1 LKIKLKNQ
9 NKNSFTFFAV
19 LGLLLITGIA
29 NAQFY
34 NGLQMTF
41 GKNRVQYKNTK
52 DRFWSF
58 YRFEKFDTYFYLGGK
73 ELSNYTARYA
83 TKQIGEIE
91 KLFDYTLDGR
101 IQFIIFNKLSDLKES
116 NIGLETE
123 QQYNIGGITYIVGT
137 KVVLYFNGDHRDL
150 EKQIKAGITK
160 VMLDQMMYGG
170 KIKDVIRNSTFLSL
184 SEWYVQGLI
193 SYMSDNWDVEIENYV
208 KDGILSGK
216 YENFNRLTGDDARYA
231 GHSIWRYVSETY
243 GKQVIS
249 NILYM
254 TKVSRNIDSGFL
266 FVLGVSLKNLTYEWL
281 AYYDKL
287 YYERSKNLSLPKE
300 EPLLKRTK
308 PNCVYTQLKASP
320 DGRYNIF
327 AGNEWGKYRVWMQD
341 VKTGKK
347 KKIIRI
353 GHKLEQKT
361 DYSFPLLAWHPSS
374 QLFSMITEH
383 RGKIK
388 IVLYNL
394 QTKKKTKRPLFHFE
408 KILDFSYSDD
418 GKELAMSAVQFGQSD
433 IFVYNLAAN
442 TYHQVTKDI
451 WDDFNPR
458 FINKSRELV
467 FASNRNNDTLRLN
480 ETSLLPKDAST
491 DIYIYNYKTKSNI
504 LKRITHTPN
513 INESQ
518 PAQFDS
524 AHIAYLSD
532 ANGVNNRFLA
542 KMDSV
547 ISYVDT
553 IAHYSYIA
561 TSFPVTNYPR
571 SIIQQ
576 DIQPKS
582 GKVSE
587 IIYNEGKYFMYQ
599 RSVIAE
605 SAQKNIELK
614 DWQYRTEQK
623 NEQSEEEKAN
633 SGTEVPRSRNA
644 IISVPHEEDNIS
656 APGEIDIDN
665 YTFEGEKRDSKTQKQ
680 VRQTETDYTA
690 GEKEVRQFEN
700 GKEVIPANEKVFT
713 LPKLR
718 NYDVAFYTDYV
729 VTQLNNNFINS
740 SYQKFTGGGAV
751 FFNPSINGL
760 FKIGISDVMEDYKI
774 VGGFRFSGNLN
785 SNEYFLSYQN
795 FKHRLDQQIAFH
807 RQSFL
812 TIVELSA
819 IKVHTHTLTYT
830 LKYPFSEVASLRG
843 SIIGRTD
850 REVNLSTDLSNLQE
864 KNRNNYLGGLK
875 MEYVFDNTINRGY
888 NLYNGWRYKLF
899 GEYYQHVDKKDA
911 RFYVIGLDIR
921 NYTKIHRELI
931 WANRFAAST
940 SFGTE
945 KLIYYLGGVDNWFV
959 PKFDNSVSIA
969 TDQNY
974 QYQTVA
980 TNMRGFYQ
988 NVRNGNSFALFNSE
1002 IRFPVFRYLMNR
1014 PLRSDFLTN
1023 FQIVAF
1029 GDIGTAWTGSSPYSE
1044 DNFLNTQTIQSG
1056 NLVIKI
1062 KNSKEPIVGGYGLGV
1077 RTRILGYFIRVDYAW
1092 GVEDGRV
1099 LKPLLYVSLSLDF

>member
-1 LKIKLKNQ
+1 MRGFRFSIICCL
-9 NKNSFTFFAV
+9 V
-19 LGLLLITGIA
+19 LVAGIA
-29 NAQFY
+29 DAQFY
-34 NGLQMTF
+34 NGLQMPF
-41 GKNRVQYKNTK
+41 GKNRVQYKNMK

-91 KLFDYTLDGR
+91 KVFDYTLDDR
-101 IQFIIFNKLSDLKES
+101 IQFIIFNKFSDLKES
-116 NIGLETE
+116 NIGLETD
-123 QQYNIGGITYIVGT
+123 QQYNVGGVTFIVGT

-150 EKQIKAGITK
+150 ERQIKAGITK

-170 KIKDVIRNSTFLSL
+170 NIKDVVRNSTLL
-184 SEWYVQGLI
+184 NLPEWYTQGLI
-193 SYMSDNWDVEIENYV
+193 SYMSNDWDAEIENYV

-216 YENFNRLTGDDARYA
+216 YEKFNRLTGDDARYA

-254 TKVSRNIDSGFL
+254 TKISRNIDSGFL
-266 FVLGVSLKNLTYEWL
+266 FVLGVSLKNLTYEWV

-300 EPLLKRTK
+300 EPLLNKSK
-308 PNCVYTQLKASP
+308 PNMVYTQLKASA
-320 DGRYNIF
+320 DGRYNVF
-327 AGNEWGKYRVWMQD
+327 AGNEWGKYRVWLQNTQ
-341 VKTGKK
+341 TGKK

-361 DYSFPLLAWHPSS
+361 DYSIPLLAWHPSS
-374 QLFSMITEH
+374 QLFSMITE
-383 RGKIK
+383 RKGKIMLT
-388 IVLYNL
+388 LYNL
-394 QTKKKTKRPLFHFE
+394 QTKKKTKRPLFNFE

-451 WDDFNPR
+451 WDDLNPR
-458 FINKSRELV
+458 FINKSREVV
-467 FASNRNNDTLRLN
+467 FASNRNNDTIKLN
-480 ETSLLPKDAST
+480 ESSMLPKDAST
-491 DIYIYNYKTKSNI
+491 DIYVYNYKTKSQL
-504 LKRITHTPN
+504 LKRITHTAN
-513 INESQ
+513 TNETQ

-571 SIIQQ
+571 NIIQQ
-576 DIQPKS
+576 DVQPKS

-587 IIYNEGKYFMYQ
+587 IIFNEGKYYMYQ
-599 RSVIAE
+599 RSVLAE
-605 SAQKNIELK
+605 SANKNIELK
-614 DWQYRTEQK
+614 DSQFRTEQK
-623 NEQSEEEKAN
+623 SNKQEEENVNAAN
-633 SGTEVPRSRNA
+633 GIPRSRNA
-644 IISVPHEEDNIS
+644 LISIPKQEEQPTP
-656 APGEIDIDN
+656 PGKIDINN
-665 YTFEGEKRDSKTQKQ
+665 YTFEGENRNDKQDKQ
-680 VRQTETDYTA
+680 VRQTETNIA
-690 GEKEVRQFEN
+690 ANGETKLRQFEN
-700 GKEVIPANEKVFT
+700 GKAVLPEKEKEFT

-751 FFNPSINGL
+751 FFNPGINGL

-774 VGGFRFSGNLN
+774 VGGFRFAGNLN

-795 FKHRLDQQIAFH
+795 FKHRLDQQVVFH

-812 TIVELSA
+812 NIVEVSA
-819 IKVHTHTLTYT
+819 IKVHTHTLTYS

-843 SIIGRTD
+843 SLIGRTD
-850 REVNLSTDLSNLQE
+850 QEVNLSTDLSNLQE

-875 MEYVFDNTINRGY
+875 MEYVFDNTVNRGL
-888 NLYNGWRYKLF
+888 NLYNGWRYKIF
-899 GEYYQHVDKKDA
+899 GEYYQHVDKKAA
-911 RFYVIGLDIR
+911 RFFVIGLDIR
-921 NYTKIHRELI
+921 HYKKIHRDLI

-940 SFGTE
+940 SLGTE

-959 PKFDNSVSIA
+959 PKFDNSTAIDY
-969 TDQNY
+969 TQNY

-988 NVRNGNSFALFNSE
+988 NARNGNSFALFNSE
-1002 IRFPVFRYLMNR
+1002 LRVALFKYIMNR
-1014 PLRSDFLTN
+1014 PLKSDFLTN
-1023 FQIVAF
+1023 FQVVAF
-1029 GDIGTAWTGSSPYSE
+1029 GDIGSAWTGPSPYSE

-1056 NLVIKI
+1056 NITIKI
-1062 KNSKEPIVGGYGLGV
+1062 KNSKEPIVGGYGFGV
-1077 RTRILGYFIRVDYAW
+1077 RSRILGYFIRADYAW
-1092 GVEDGRV
+1092 GIEDGRV

>member
-1 LKIKLKNQ
+1 MQ
-9 NKNSFTFFAV
+9 
-19 LGLLLITGIA
+19 
-29 NAQFY
+29 
-34 NGLQMTF
+34 F
-41 GKNRVQYKNTK
+41 GKNRVQYQDMK

-91 KLFDYTLDGR
+91 KIFDYTLDDR
-101 IQFIIFNKLSDLKES
+101 IQFIIFNKLSDLKQS
-116 NIGLETE
+116 NIGLESE
-123 QQYNIGGITYIVGT
+123 QQYNIGGVTFIVGT
-137 KVVLYFNGDHRDL
+137 KVVLYFNGDHRDF

-160 VMLDQMMYGG
+160 VMLNQMMYGG
-170 KIKDVIRNSTFLSL
+170 NIKDVVRNSTLL
-184 SEWYVQGLI
+184 NLPEWFTEGLI
-193 SYMSDNWDVEIENYV
+193 SYISNDWDAEIENHV
-208 KDGILSGK
+208 KDGILTGK
-216 YENFNRLTGDDARYA
+216 YEKFNRLTGDDARYA

-254 TKVSRNIDSGFL
+254 TRISRNIDSGFL
-266 FVLGVSLKNLTYEWL
+266 FVLGVSLKNLTYEWF

-287 YYERSKNLSLPKE
+287 FYQKNKNLALPKE
-300 EPLLKRTK
+300 EPLLKK
-308 PNCVYTQLKASP
+308 AKQNCVFTQLKASP
-320 DGRYNIF
+320 DGQHNIF
-327 AGNEWGKYRVWMQD
+327 SGNEWGKYRVWMQNTQ
-341 VKTGKK
+341 TGKK

-361 DYSFPLLAWHPSS
+361 DYSIPLLAWHPSS

-383 RGKIK
+383 KGKILLT
-388 IVLYNL
+388 LYDL
-394 QTKKKTKRPLFHFE
+394 RTKKKIKRPLFNFE

-418 GKELAMSAVQFGQSD
+418 GKEIVMSAVQFGQSD
-433 IFVYNLAAN
+433 IFVYNLASN

-451 WDDFNPR
+451 WDDMNPR
-458 FINKSRELV
+458 FINKSREIV
-467 FASNRNNDTLRLN
+467 FASNRNNDTIRLD
-480 ETSLLPKDAST
+480 ETKLLPPDAST
-491 DIYIYNYKTKSNI
+491 DIYVYNYKTKNNI
-504 LKRITHTPN
+504 LKRITNTPR
-513 INESQ
+513 INETQ
-518 PAQFDS
+518 PAPFDS

-561 TSFPVTNYPR
+561 KSFPVTNYPR
-571 SIIQQ
+571 GIIQQ

-582 GKVSE
+582 GRVSE
-587 IIYNEGKYFMYQ
+587 IIFNEGKYFMYQ
-599 RSVIAE
+599 RSVTE
-605 SAQKNIELK
+605 ERAQKNIELK
-614 DWQYRTEQK
+614 DWDYRAEQK
-623 NEQSEEEKAN
+623 GKEEKVEN
-633 SGTEVPRSRNA
+633 TNVGTSIPRSRSPL
-644 IISVPHEEDNIS
+644 ISVPHEEEKPLTRN
-656 APGEIDIDN
+656 EIDINN
-665 YTFEGEKRDSKTQKQ
+665 YTFEGENRNNTREKE
-680 VRQTETDYTA
+680 VVQTETIVTQQ
-690 GEKEVRQFEN
+690 GETKVRQFEN
-700 GKEVIPANEKVFT
+700 GKEILPEKEKEFS

-751 FFNPSINGL
+751 FFNPGINGL

-795 FKHRLDQQIAFH
+795 FKHRLDQQVVFH

-812 TIVELSA
+812 NIVELSA

-830 LKYPFSEVASLRG
+830 LKYPFNEVASLRG
-843 SIIGRTD
+843 SLIGRTD
-850 REVNLSTDLSNLQE
+850 KEVNLSTDLGNLQT
-864 KNRNNYLGGLK
+864 KDRNGYLGGLK
-875 MEYVFDNTINRGY
+875 MEYVFDNTVNRGL

-899 GEYYQHVDKKDA
+899 GEYYQHLNNGAA
-911 RFYVIGLDIR
+911 RFFVIGLDIR
-921 NYTKIHRELI
+921 HYQKIHRDLI

-945 KLIYYLGGVDNWFV
+945 RLIYYLGGVDNWFA
-959 PKFDNSVSIA
+959 PKFDNSISIA

-974 QYQTVA
+974 QYQTIA

-1002 IRFPVFRYLMNR
+1002 LRLPLFKYIMNR
-1014 PLRSDFLTN
+1014 PLKSDFLTN
-1023 FQIVAF
+1023 FQIAAF

-1044 DNFLNTQTIQSG
+1044 DNFLNTQILQSG
-1056 NLVIKI
+1056 NLLIKI
-1062 KNSKEPIVGGYGLGV
+1062 KNSKEPIVGGYGFGI
-1077 RTRILGYFIRVDYAW
+1077 RSRILGYFIRVDYAW

>member
-1 LKIKLKNQ
+1 
-9 NKNSFTFFAV
+9 
-19 LGLLLITGIA
+19 
-29 NAQFY
+29 
-34 NGLQMTF
+34 MTF
-41 GKNRVQYKNTK
+41 GKNRVQYKNMK

-91 KLFDYTLDGR
+91 KVFDYTLDDR

-116 NIGLETE
+116 NIGLESE
-123 QQYNIGGITYIVGT
+123 QQYNVGGVTFIVGT

-150 EKQIKAGITK
+150 ERQIKAGITK

-170 KIKDVIRNSTFLSL
+170 NIKDVVRNSTLL
-184 SEWYVQGLI
+184 NLPEWYTQGLI
-193 SYMSDNWDVEIENYV
+193 SYMSNDWDAEIENYV
-208 KDGILSGK
+208 KDGILTGK
-216 YENFNRLTGDDARYA
+216 YEKFNRLTGDDARYA

-254 TKVSRNIDSGFL
+254 TKISRNIDSGFL

-300 EPLLKRTK
+300 EPLLRKSK
-308 PNCVYTQLKASP
+308 PNMVYTQLKASP

-327 AGNEWGKYRVWMQD
+327 AGNEWGKYRVWMQNTQ
-341 VKTGKK
+341 TGKK

-374 QLFSMITEH
+374 QLFSMITE
-383 RGKIK
+383 RKGKIMLT
-388 IVLYNL
+388 LYNL
-394 QTKKKTKRPLFHFE
+394 QTKKKTKRPLFNFE

-433 IFVYNLAAN
+433 IFIYNLAAN

-451 WDDFNPR
+451 WDDSNPR
-458 FINKSRELV
+458 FINKSREVV
-467 FASNRNNDTLRLN
+467 FASNRNNDTLKLN
-480 ETSLLPKDAST
+480 ESGMLPKDAST
-491 DIYIYNYKTKSNI
+491 DIYVYNYKTKSQI
-504 LKRITHTPN
+504 LKRITNTAN
-513 INESQ
+513 TNETQ

-524 AHIAYLSD
+524 AHIAFLSD

-542 KMDSV
+542 KLDSV

-553 IAHYSYIA
+553 IAHYSYVA
-561 TSFPVTNYPR
+561 KSFPVTNYPR
-571 SIIQQ
+571 GIIQQ
-576 DIQPKS
+576 DVQPKS

-587 IIYNEGKYFMYQ
+587 IIFNEGKYFMYQ
-599 RSVIAE
+599 RSVLAE
-605 SAQKNIELK
+605 SANKNIELK
-614 DWQYRTEQK
+614 DSHFRTEQK
-623 NEQSEEEKAN
+623 SSRQEEEN
-633 SGTEVPRSRNA
+633 SNAGNGIPRSRNP
-644 IISVPHEEDNIS
+644 IVSVPHEEEKTTL
-656 APGEIDIDN
+656 PGEIDINN
-665 YTFEGEKRDSKTQKQ
+665 YTFEGEQRDRKEKQ
-680 VRQTETDYTA
+680 VRQTEKTISA
-690 GEKEVRQFEN
+690 SGETVVRQFEN
-700 GKEVIPANEKVFT
+700 GKEVLPQKEKEFT

-740 SYQKFTGGGAV
+740 TYQPFTGSGG
-751 FFNPSINGL
+751 FFNPGINGL
-760 FKIGISDVMEDYKI
+760 FKIGCSDVMEDYKI
-774 VGGFRFSGNLN
+774 VGGFRFAGNLN

-795 FKHRLDQQIAFH
+795 FKHRLDQQVVFH

-812 TIVELSA
+812 SYIGNYALKA
-819 IKVHTHTLTYT
+819 RMHTLSYKI
-830 LKYPFSEVASLRG
+830 KYPFSEVASLKL
-843 SIIGRTD
+843 SVMGRVD
-850 REVNLSTDLSNLQE
+850 QYVVMSTDLLSLKE
-864 KNRNNYLGGLK
+864 KNGGLLLSGLLL
-875 MEYVFDNTINRGY
+875 EYVFDNTVNRGL
-888 NLYNGWRYKLF
+888 NLYNGWRYKIF
-899 GEYYQHVDKKDA
+899 GEYYERISDKPN
-911 RFYVIGLDIR
+911 RTYILGVDIR
-921 NYTKIHRELI
+921 HYKKIHRDLI

-945 KLIYYLGGVDNWFV
+945 KLIYYLGGVDNWFA
-959 PKFDNSVSIA
+959 PKFDNSTTIDYS
-969 TDQNY
+969 QNY
-974 QYQTVA
+974 AYQTNA

-988 NVRNGNSFALFNSE
+988 NTRNGNSFALFNSE
-1002 IRFPVFRYLMNR
+1002 LRLPLFKYIMNR
-1014 PLRSDFLTN
+1014 PLKSDFLTN
-1023 FQIVAF
+1023 FQVVAF
-1029 GDIGTAWTGSSPYSE
+1029 GDIGTAWTGASPYSE
-1044 DNFLNTQTIQSG
+1044 DNFLNTQIIQSG
-1056 NLVIKI
+1056 NLLIKI
-1062 KNSKEPIVGGYGLGV
+1062 KNSKEPIVGGYGFGV
-1077 RTRILGYFIRVDYAW
+1077 RSRILGYFIRADYAW